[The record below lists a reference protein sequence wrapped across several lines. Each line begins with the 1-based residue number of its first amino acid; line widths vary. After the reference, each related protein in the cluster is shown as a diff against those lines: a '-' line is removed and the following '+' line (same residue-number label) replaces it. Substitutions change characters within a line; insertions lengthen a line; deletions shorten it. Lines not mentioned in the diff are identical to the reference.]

1 MVKPTNFL
9 RLIFFTLCFNI
20 VLTRLSFAQKIVI
33 SFTTTPSSTPSVSKA
48 VLRYNKDFAYS
59 FTFDDATIDA
69 FTTGLPVLS
78 GGLVRG
84 NGVTYAGLFYTDG
97 CGNSLPFTAGIAWNT
112 ANQFGIDV
120 HTGNVADQLRWG
132 QLDTLCD
139 AGWDVINHSYSHKSR
154 WLYPMSSNE
163 YINEIEQNNIA
174 VRNKTRRRLEM
185 PVFAVPA
192 NDDYYHSYALNL
204 GHKIIFDQS
213 ASTIGFGG
221 LRVDTLQNLNALK
234 VHRTALNDTYRNVV
248 PQFLDSA
255 ALRSRNGVKMW
266 FNEFAH
272 RVDNFGLSA
281 PNYNF
286 YYFKSRLESAANQY
300 GRDGQDRMWMA
311 PPQEVYEYLMMRQTV
326 GFTTQLI
333 GNQLDVNIDLRQV
346 PIELRRKTITLVVN
360 SSAEFNRVE
369 VPSGVRMTF
378 KGTGNQKIINL
389 DFTNFKVGT
398 NELKTTPSV
407 LRLFPNPAKNNLSV
421 ACTTDLNAPIR
432 ATIFDISGKLMCQK
446 DVEIPAFQLPIQ
458 DFPNGLYFLIVRQ
471 GERIFR
477 EKFVKQ

>member
-1 MVKPTNFL
+1 MIKTSHFP
-9 RLIFFTLCFNI
+9 RLILCFTI
-20 VLTRLSFAQKIVI
+20 ILTRPLFAQKIAIQFI
-33 SFTTTPSSTPSVSKA
+33 STPSSTPSVSKA
-48 VLRYNKDFAYS
+48 ILRYNKDFAYS

-84 NGVTYAGLFYTDG
+84 NGTTYTGLFYTDG

-112 ANQFGIDV
+112 GNQFGIDV

-132 QLDTLCD
+132 QLDTLYD

-154 WLYPMSSNE
+154 WLYPMSSND
-163 YINEIEQNNIA
+163 YINEIEQNSIA

-213 ASTIGFGG
+213 PSTIGFGG
-221 LRVDTLQNLNALK
+221 LRVDTLQNLYALK
-234 VHRTALNDTYRNVV
+234 VHRTALNDTYKKIV
-248 PQFLDSA
+248 PQFLDSV

-272 RVDNFGLSA
+272 RVDDFNLFASD
-281 PNYNF
+281 YNF
-286 YYFKSRLESAANQY
+286 YYFKSRLESVANQY
-300 GRDGQDRMWMA
+300 GRGGQDRMWMA
-311 PPQEVYEYLMMRQTV
+311 PPQEVYEYLVMRQTANV
-326 GFTTQLI
+326 TTQLT
-333 GNQLDVNIDLRQV
+333 GTQLDVSIDLRQV
-346 PIELRRKTITLVVN
+346 PSWLRRKTITLVVN
-360 SSAEFNRVE
+360 STADFSRVD
-369 VPSGVRMTF
+369 VPSGVKMTF

-398 NELKTTPSV
+398 NDLKTHPSV
-407 LRLFPNPAKNNLSV
+407 LRLFPNPVKNILSV
-421 ACTTDLNAPIR
+421 DCVTGINESIR
-432 ATIFDISGKLMCQK
+432 VTIFDISGKLMYQK
-446 DVEIPAFQLPIQ
+446 NVDNPTFQVPIQ
-458 DFPNGLYFLIVRQ
+458 DLPNGLYFLMVRQ
-471 GERIFR
+471 GQRIFR